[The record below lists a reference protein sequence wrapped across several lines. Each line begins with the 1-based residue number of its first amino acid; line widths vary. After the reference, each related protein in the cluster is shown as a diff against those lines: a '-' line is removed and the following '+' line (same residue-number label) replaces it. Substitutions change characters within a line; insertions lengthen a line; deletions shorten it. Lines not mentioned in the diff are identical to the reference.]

1 MSKGCT
7 SFGPPFFV
15 SAHQI
20 KRAPSVTSY
29 LCVIP
34 NNLLWLAPKTCK
46 ETNDQEGASDASKNS
61 IPFDL
66 NPIVPLLQPLSLHL
80 A

>member
-1 MSKGCT
+1 M
-7 SFGPPFFV
+7 
-15 SAHQI
+15 
-20 KRAPSVTSY
+20 TSY